1 MSADFIA
8 RLVGMVVFAGLG
20 VYWGIYV
27 GDLSGENQA
36 LYAVIFA
43 LVGALVGLIITP
55 YISTRPV
62 RALRGVLGR
71 VSSQTLVSGF
81 IGLIAGLLVAALL
94 AFPLSALPSPFGEVL
109 PFVGVLLFG
118 YLGIAVFIMRKDDI
132 FSVFKNSSQVTCTH

>member
-1 MSADFIA
+1 MSSDFIA
-8 RLVGMVVFAGLG
+8 RLIGMVVFAGLG

-62 RALRGVLGR
+62 RAL
-71 VSSQTLVSGF
+71 
-81 IGLIAGLLVAALL
+81 
-94 AFPLSALPSPFGEVL
+94 
-109 PFVGVLLFG
+109 
-118 YLGIAVFIMRKDDI
+118 
-132 FSVFKNSSQVTCTH
+132 